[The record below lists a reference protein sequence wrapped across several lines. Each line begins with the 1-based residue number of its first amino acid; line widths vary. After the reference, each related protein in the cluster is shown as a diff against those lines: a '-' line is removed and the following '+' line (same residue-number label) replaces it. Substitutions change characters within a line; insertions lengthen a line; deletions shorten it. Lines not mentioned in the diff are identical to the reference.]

1 MVCGDFNARTGG
13 LFDYIQND
21 HTKDN
26 FENCPLPIDYIPD
39 IPLNRNQLDSKSNL
53 HGTLLTNICKSCQM
67 RIVNGRF
74 LGDSL
79 GYYTFF
85 NANGKSTVDYMI
97 VSQDLFYSVISFM
110 VNAPSYISDHCM
122 IEINLSGYT
131 TNLETKMADKDL
143 KPIEG
148 SFKWSEQND
157 DLYVDSLL
165 DQKGISEILSLN
177 SLLDDDKFDDI
188 DLLVEK
194 TNDIYISKQQK
205 TL

>member
-1 MVCGDFNARTGG
+1 MYLNPFPQNWKKTFYIFHHKVCGDFNARTGG
-13 LFDYIQND
+13 LIDYMQND

-26 FENCPLPIDYIPD
+26 FESCPLPIDYIPD

-85 NANGKSTVDYMI
+85 NANGKGTVDYMI

-110 VNAPSYISDHCM
+110 MNAPSYLSDHCM
-122 IEINLSGYT
+122 IEINL
-131 TNLETKMADKDL
+131 
-143 KPIEG
+143 
-148 SFKWSEQND
+148 W
-157 DLYVDSLL
+157 LY
-165 DQKGISEILSLN
+165 N
-177 SLLDDDKFDDI
+177 KFR
-188 DLLVEK
+188 
-194 TNDIYISKQQK
+194 N
-205 TL
+205 